1 MRPPGVSANAE
12 PGLPPTLARPP
23 KEKTDELGLYPLP
36 AGASFDFSFHSP
48 PYPSASELMAPS
60 SRLLTS
66 VATCSTSRSRL
77 SAWRRVDASWEA
89 RGPKTQSSLMRR
101 LRARRSLS
109 AVFCGPV
116 SQAGHGFSFA
126 AGGGGG
132 DKTVNWAGRNL
143 PGPRIQAASRDVRR
157 PWRPGLGPSPRCPP
171 VPSQSGRGCGSG

>member
-126 AGGGGG
+126 AGGGGA
-132 DKTVNWAGRNL
+132 TR
-143 PGPRIQAASRDVRR
+143 Q
-157 PWRPGLGPSPRCPP
+157 
-171 VPSQSGRGCGSG
+171 